1 MLTVE
6 DSDEKS
12 VRLGYGELAAP
23 GEHSLA
29 LWDARGAFLWRVE
42 RLAGIVLE
50 DLRKNVFPVYVPPA
64 GWKAGEDVDPDTV
77 ARHKDFLMGRW
88 SDVHQEIDSIAD
100 PLRAK
105 LHDWAAKYNLLDP
118 WLLIVA
124 LGTLRKW
131 SLGVANLSWHLPPPE
146 PFSLPDR
153 AYEFTMDLPGWDAQ
167 KMTRREAQEQIRGV
181 FELKLKSFLNG
192 VEKMAEE
199 LGMER
204 IKEKRP
210 RHGLDPLRHFDWLVL
225 FQVKGQTLANIAD
238 KKGIDEKTVAAGVR
252 QAADQI
258 GLTRRP
264 RRGFSHSPPYS

>member
-1 MLTVE
+1 MLTVQ
-6 DSDEKS
+6 DYDEKS

-50 DLRKNVFPVYVPPA
+50 DLRKNVFPVYVPPP
-64 GWKAGEDVDPDTV
+64 GWKAGEDVDPDT
-77 ARHKDFLMGRW
+77 AAKHKDFLMGRW
-88 SDVHQEIDSIAD
+88 SDVHQEIDAIAN

-105 LHDWAAKYNLLDP
+105 LHDWAAEYNLVDS
-118 WLLIVA
+118 WLLTAA

-131 SLGVANLSWHLPPPE
+131 SLGVANLSWHLPPPK
-146 PFSLPDR
+146 PYSLPDR
-153 AYEFTMDLPGWDAQ
+153 AYEFTMDLPGWDVQ

-181 FELKLKSFLNG
+181 FELKLKSFLDG

-199 LGMER
+199 RGMER
-204 IKEKRP
+204 IKDKRP
-210 RHGLDPLRHFDWLVL
+210 RHGQNPLRHFDWLVL
-225 FQVKGQTLANIAD
+225 FQVKGETIAKIAH

-252 QAADQI
+252 QAAQQI
-258 GLTRRP
+258 GLTRRSVD
-264 RRGFSHSPPYS
+264 G